1 MKGIML
7 SMVLWIHSMVIIVG
21 LVWMVSYE
29 HTRYHVVTAHK
40 SALRSTMIACTKS
53 ECDPNQAME
62 QFSHFIQ
69 PSLGSYQQISWDLMG
84 FHQNPLLIR
93 FVVKVIDSTSI
104 YPFTI
109 TSDEAMIQEIEY
121 E

>member
-7 SMVLWIHSMVIIVG
+7 SVVLWIHSMVIIVG

-29 HTRYHVVTAHK
+29 HTRYHVVSAHK
-40 SALRSTMIACTKS
+40 NALRSTMV
-53 ECDPNQAME
+53 ECSTIDCDENQVMAK
-62 QFSHFIQ
+62 FTAFIK
-69 PSLGSYQQISWDLMG
+69 PSLLSFQHVSWDLMG
-84 FHQNPLLIR
+84 YHQEPLLIR
-93 FVVKVIDSTSI
+93 FVVKVVDSTSI

-121 E
+121 D